1 MEQELALIRAMQRG
15 DQEAFAKVLA
25 AYEKQVYNL
34 CLRMT
39 ANHEDAADLT
49 QEAFLKVWRGVGNY
63 KFESSFST
71 WIFRLTSNVCIDF
84 LRSKK
89 RRPTISL
96 TQEEEQDGAAEL
108 EVPDAAP
115 LPEEQ
120 LLQRLATSG
129 LELDISDERV
139 LKEVCI
145 FADKCDICEEITR
158 LKSHIS
164 QFLSAMGER
173 DAVGRKM
180 DFICQEMGREINTI
194 ASKAANIDIT
204 KLAIALKNELERI
217 REQIQNIE

>member
-120 LLQRLATSG
+120 LLQRERQREIAAAMTQ
-129 LELDISDERV
+129 LDEEFRMILTLRV
-139 LKEVCI
+139 LEDLSYEQIAEVM
-145 FADKCDICEEITR
+145 DLKVGTVKSR
-158 LKSHIS
+158 L
-164 QFLSAMGER
+164 AR
-173 DAVGRKM
+173 AR
-180 DFICQEMGREINTI
+180 
-194 ASKAANIDIT
+194 T
-204 KLAIALKNELERI
+204 KLKNILTKDGNNSLDKTSNLSEYRGKGGAP
-217 REQIQNIE
+217 R

>member
-15 DQEAFAKVLA
+15 DQEAFAKILA

-96 TQEEEQDGAAEL
+96 TQEEQDGAAEL

-120 LLQRLATSG
+120 LLQRERQREIAAAMTQ
-129 LELDISDERV
+129 LDEEFRMILTLRV
-139 LKEVCI
+139 LEDLSYEQIAEVM
-145 FADKCDICEEITR
+145 DLKVGTVKSR
-158 LKSHIS
+158 LARARTK
-164 QFLSAMGER
+164 L
-173 DAVGRKM
+173 K
-180 DFICQEMGREINTI
+180 
-194 ASKAANIDIT
+194 NIIT
-204 KLAIALKNELERI
+204 KDGNNSLDKTSNLSEYRGRGGAPR
-217 REQIQNIE
+217 

>member
-120 LLQRLATSG
+120 LLQRERQREIAAAMTQ
-129 LELDISDERV
+129 LDEEFRMILTLRV
-139 LKEVCI
+139 LDDLSYEQIAEVM
-145 FADKCDICEEITR
+145 DLKVGTVKSR
-158 LKSHIS
+158 L
-164 QFLSAMGER
+164 AR
-173 DAVGRKM
+173 AR
-180 DFICQEMGREINTI
+180 
-194 ASKAANIDIT
+194 T
-204 KLAIALKNELERI
+204 KLKNILTKDGNNSLDKTSNLSEYRGKGGAP
-217 REQIQNIE
+217 R